1 MLIHGFPLDTRRWDD
16 QCEVCAQHDQVL
28 RSDVRGYGQSALPTP
43 EPYDHSDV
51 LNVLMQHCGIDSA
64 HILGFSMGGRNAINF
79 ALTYPDAIDTLIAG
93 DTGLDG

>member
-1 MLIHGFPLDTRRWDD
+1 MLIHGFPLDTRRGND
-16 QCEVCAQHDQVL
+16 QCEVCAQHDQML
-28 RSDVRGYGQSALPTP
+28 RADVRGYGKSALPTSVLS
-43 EPYDHSDV
+43 DHSDD
-51 LNVLMQHCGIDSA
+51 LNALMQHCGIDSA